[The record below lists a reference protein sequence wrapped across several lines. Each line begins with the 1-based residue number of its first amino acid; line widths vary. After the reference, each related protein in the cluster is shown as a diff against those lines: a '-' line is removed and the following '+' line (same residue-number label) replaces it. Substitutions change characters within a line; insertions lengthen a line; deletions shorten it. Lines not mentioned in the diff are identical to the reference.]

1 MRAVLVTIMLGCLL
15 LAGCTSM
22 PIYRPASTAND
33 YGYRVKALTDR
44 QYRVSFAAG
53 YGVARET
60 VENLALFR
68 AAQLT
73 LSHGVQRFEVVSTD
87 TGSVSSRSA
96 PMTSIGYGY
105 GYPFWGSG
113 IAIAHSVTRTRYE
126 TVLIIDIASDLPDTD
141 PHVYDARQ
149 VKHNL
154 AALANS
160 TDT

>member
-1 MRAVLVTIMLGCLL
+1 MTIMLGCLL

-22 PIYRPASTAND
+22 PIYRPAATAND

-68 AAQLT
+68 AAQLA
-73 LSHGVQRFEVVSTD
+73 LSHGVQHFEVVSNN
-87 TGSVSSRSA
+87 TGAVNSYSA
-96 PMTSIGYGY
+96 PTATIGYGY
-105 GYPFWGSG
+105 GYPFWGPG
-113 IAIAHSVTRTRYE
+113 IGYTQSVSRTRYE
-126 TVLIIDIASDLPDTD
+126 TVLVIDISPDLPANS

-149 VKHNL
+149 IKHNL
-154 AALANS
+154 AALANGA
-160 TDT
+160 DD